1 MSPEEIMTELTQT
14 DIEEKLSKVMHPEID
29 HSLVDLGMIEDVG
42 YKQKHVS
49 LTLNLPSLQVP
60 IKDMLGES
68 IKKALADLD
77 SSIEVEINI
86 EQMTEQQREKFM
98 KMAKE
103 GWKF

>member
-1 MSPEEIMTELTQT
+1 MMKISQKSV
-14 DIEEKLSKVMHPEID
+14 EKALSKLMHPEINY
-29 HSLVDLGMIEDVG
+29 SLVDLGMIKDVV

-49 LTLNLPSLQVP
+49 LTLNLPFLQVP
-60 IKDMLGES
+60 VKDVLVES
-68 IKKALADLD
+68 TKKALADLD

-86 EQMTEQQREKFM
+86 EQMTEQQREKFV

>member
-1 MSPEEIMTELTQT
+1 MAELTQT
-14 DIEEKLSKVMHPEID
+14 KIKETLSKVMHPEIN
-29 HSLVDLGMIEDVG
+29 HSLVNLGMIEDVG
-42 YKQKHVS
+42 YKQKYVS

-60 IKDMLGES
+60 VKDVLLES

-86 EQMTEQQREKFM
+86 KQMNEQQREKFM

>member
-1 MSPEEIMTELTQT
+1 MTELTQT
-14 DIEEKLSKVMHPEID
+14 DIEKTLSKVMHPEINY
-29 HSLVDLGMIEDVG
+29 SLVDLGMIEEVV

-49 LTLNLPSLQVP
+49 LALNLPSLQVP
-60 IKDMLGES
+60 VKGILVES
-68 IKKALADLD
+68 IKKVLADLD

-86 EQMTEQQREKFM
+86 EQLNEQQREKFM

>member
-1 MSPEEIMTELTQT
+1 MNKLSQS
-14 DIEEKLSKVMHPEID
+14 DIEETLFKIMHPETN
-29 HSLVDLGMIEDVG
+29 HSLVNLGMIEDVV
-42 YKQKHVS
+42 YKQKRVS
-49 LTLNLPSLQVP
+49 LTLNLPFLQVP
-60 IKDMLGES
+60 VKGVLVEN

-86 EQMTEQQREKFM
+86 EQMTEQQRENFM

>member
-1 MSPEEIMTELTQT
+1 MTELTQT
-14 DIEEKLSKVMHPEID
+14 DIEETLSKVIHPEIN
-29 HSLVDLGMIEDVG
+29 HNLVDLGMIEDVV

-60 IKDMLGES
+60 VKGILVES

-77 SSIEVEINI
+77 SSIEVEMNI

>member
-1 MSPEEIMTELTQT
+1 MAELIQK
-14 DIEEKLSKVMHPEID
+14 DIEEKLSKVMHPEINY
-29 HSLVDLGMIEDVG
+29 SLVDLGMIEDVV

-60 IKDMLGES
+60 IKDMLVEN
-68 IKKALADLD
+68 IKKTLADLD

-86 EQMTEQQREKFM
+86 EQMTEHQLKKFM

>member
-1 MSPEEIMTELTQT
+1 MAKFSQS
-14 DIEEKLSKVMHPEID
+14 DIEETLFKIMHPETN
-29 HSLVDLGMIEDVG
+29 HSLVNLGMIEDVV
-42 YKQKHVS
+42 YKQKRIS
-49 LTLNLPSLQVP
+49 LTLNLPFLQVP
-60 IKDMLGES
+60 VKGVLVEN

-86 EQMTEQQREKFM
+86 EQMTEQQRENFM

>member
-1 MSPEEIMTELTQT
+1 MTELTQT
-14 DIEEKLSKVMHPEID
+14 DIEETLSKVMHPEIN
-29 HSLVDLGMIEDVG
+29 HSLVDLGMIGDVV

-49 LTLNLPSLQVP
+49 LTLSLPSPQVP
-60 IKDMLGES
+60 VKGILVES
-68 IKKALADLD
+68 IKKTLADLD

>member
-1 MSPEEIMTELTQT
+1 MTELSQT
-14 DIEEKLSKVMHPEID
+14 DIEEKLAKVMHPEINR
-29 HSLVDLGMIEDVG
+29 SLVDLGMIEDVG
-42 YKQKHVS
+42 YKQKYAS

-60 IKDMLGES
+60 IKSILVES
-68 IKKALADLD
+68 IKKTLADLD

-98 KMAKE
+98 KLAKE

>member
-1 MSPEEIMTELTQT
+1 MTELTQT
-14 DIEEKLSKVMHPEID
+14 DIEEKLSKVIHPEID
-29 HSLVDLGMIEDVG
+29 HSLVDLGMIEDVV
-42 YKQKHVS
+42 YKQKHVL

-60 IKDMLGES
+60 IKGMLVES
-68 IKKALADLD
+68 IKKTLADLD

-86 EQMTEQQREKFM
+86 KQMTEQQREKFM

>member
-1 MSPEEIMTELTQT
+1 MTELTRT
-14 DIEEKLSKVMHPEID
+14 DIEKTLSKVIHPEIN
-29 HSLVDLGMIEDVG
+29 HSLVDLGMIEDVV
-42 YKQKHVS
+42 YKQKYTS

-60 IKDMLGES
+60 VKGVLMEM
-68 IKKALADLD
+68 IKKTLTDLD